1 MKILRRMTLFV
12 ILAASIFAVFPASP
26 AAAKVTQGG
35 QSPTCNAAID
45 VWWPAQH
52 RAWAKTIVW
61 REARNL
67 PHAANKRSSARGC
80 FQLLHSLHAG
90 RYNKF
95 RALGCNPSKWHNADC
110 NALAALDLFRQ
121 AGRTPW
127 RVTKYT
133 R

>member
-1 MKILRRMTLFV
+1 MKILRHLTLLV
-12 ILAASIFAVFPASP
+12 IFAASIVAVAPAQP
-26 AAAKVTQGG
+26 AAATGG

-61 REARNL
+61 REARNI
-67 PHAANKRSSARGC
+67 PSSANKRSSARGC
-80 FQLLHSLHAG
+80 FQLLQSLHAG

-95 RALGCNPSKWHNADC
+95 RALGCNPAKWHNADC